1 MDKQTQEDIIASGA
15 DRAGFYR
22 FLAGVYLW
30 EPKDAQIEAM
40 ASAGFPVGDDAF
52 GRGYALIAEYL
63 RHRDTGTRQQI
74 AVDYAHTFLGA
85 GNYDKLMAP
94 PYESVYT
101 SEEHLLMQ
109 DARDGA
115 LSFYRSEGLDLPE
128 ENTTPED
135 HIGFEMQ
142 FMATL
147 VERACEALVA
157 GEEGEFARLVRVQ
170 REFYAQ
176 HLANW
181 LPAFVADIERHCK
194 TDYYRGMAQLTRAFL
209 AEEDE
214 QLKALA
220 SEAAA
225 AAAA

>member
-1 MDKQTQEDIIASGA
+1 MDQQTKDDIITSGA
-15 DRAGFYR
+15 DRAGFYS

-30 EPKDAQIEAM
+30 EPTSEQIEAM
-40 ASAGFPVGDDAF
+40 AGANFPTGEDAF
-52 GRGYALIAEYL
+52 GRGYALIADYL
-63 RHRDTGTRQQI
+63 RHRDTGTRQEI

-115 LSFYRSEGLDLPE
+115 LSFYRSEGLDLPA

-142 FMATL
+142 FMAKL
-147 VERACEALVA
+147 IDRSCDALSA
-157 GEEGEFARLVRVQ
+157 GDDAEFARLVRVQ
-170 REFYAQ
+170 REFYVQ

-181 LPAFVADIERHCK
+181 LPAFIADIERHCK
-194 TDYYRGMAQLTRAFL
+194 TDYYRGVAQLTRAFL
-209 AEEDE
+209 AEEKE
-214 QLKALA
+214 QLEGLAEVVKAA
-220 SEAAA
+220 
-225 AAAA
+225 

>member
-1 MDKQTQEDIIASGA
+1 MDQQTQDDILTSGA

-22 FLAGVYLW
+22 FLAGVFLW
-30 EPKDAQIEAM
+30 EPTAEQIEAM
-40 ASAGFPVGDDAF
+40 ASTPFPHTDDDF

-74 AVDYAHTFLGA
+74 AVDYAHVFLGA

-135 HIGFEMQ
+135 HVGFEMQ

-147 VERACEALVA
+147 VERCCDALRA
-157 GEEGEFARLVRVQ
+157 GDEGEFRRLVRVQ
-170 REFYAQ
+170 REFFAQ

-194 TDYYRGMAQLTRAFL
+194 TDYYRGVACLTRGLL
-209 AEEDE
+209 AEERE
-214 QLKALA
+214 VLAELARVAPGEALD
-220 SEAAA
+220 
-225 AAAA
+225 

>member
-1 MDKQTQEDIIASGA
+1 MDQQTKDDIITSGA
-15 DRAGFYR
+15 DRAGFYS

-30 EPKDAQIEAM
+30 EPTSEQIESM
-40 ASAGFPVGDDAF
+40 AAANFPVGEDAF
-52 GRGYALIAEYL
+52 GRGYALIADYL
-63 RHRDTGTRQQI
+63 RHRDTGTRQEI
-74 AVDYAHTFLGA
+74 AVDYAHIFLGA

-115 LSFYRSEGLDLPE
+115 LSFYRSEGLDLPV

-142 FMATL
+142 FMAKL
-147 VERACEALVA
+147 IDRSCDALSA
-157 GEEGEFARLVRVQ
+157 GDDAEFARLVRVQ
-170 REFYAQ
+170 REFYVQ

-181 LPAFVADIERHCK
+181 LPAFIADIERHCK
-194 TDYYRGMAQLTRAFL
+194 TDYYRGVAQLTRAFL
-209 AEEDE
+209 AEEKE
-214 QLKALA
+214 QLEGLAEVVKAA
-220 SEAAA
+220 
-225 AAAA
+225 

>member
-1 MDKQTQEDIIASGA
+1 MDQQTKDDIITSGA
-15 DRAGFYR
+15 DRAGFYS

-30 EPKDAQIEAM
+30 EPTSEQIEAM
-40 ASAGFPVGDDAF
+40 AAANFPVGEDAF
-52 GRGYALIAEYL
+52 GHGYALIADYL
-63 RHRDTGTRQQI
+63 RHRDTGTRQEI

-115 LSFYRSEGLDLPE
+115 LSFYRSEDLDLPA

-142 FMATL
+142 FMAKL
-147 VERACEALVA
+147 IDRSCDALSA
-157 GEEGEFARLVRVQ
+157 GDNAEFARLVRVQ
-170 REFYAQ
+170 HEF
-176 HLANW
+176 
-181 LPAFVADIERHCK
+181 
-194 TDYYRGMAQLTRAFL
+194 
-209 AEEDE
+209 
-214 QLKALA
+214 
-220 SEAAA
+220 
-225 AAAA
+225 

>member
-1 MDKQTQEDIIASGA
+1 MDQQTKDDIITSGA
-15 DRAGFYR
+15 DRAGFYS

-30 EPKDAQIEAM
+30 EPTSEQIEAM
-40 ASAGFPVGDDAF
+40 AAANFPVGEDAF
-52 GRGYALIAEYL
+52 GHGYALIADYL
-63 RHRDTGTRQQI
+63 RHRDTGTRQEI
-74 AVDYAHTFLGA
+74 AVDYAHKFLGA

-115 LSFYRSEGLDLPE
+115 LSFYRSEDLDLPA

-142 FMATL
+142 FMAKL
-147 VERACEALVA
+147 IDRSCDALSA
-157 GEEGEFARLVRVQ
+157 GDNAEFARLVRVQ
-170 REFYAQ
+170 HEFYVQ

-181 LPAFVADIERHCK
+181 LPAFIADIERHCK
-194 TDYYRGMAQLTRAFL
+194 TDYYRGIAQLTRAFL
-209 AEEDE
+209 AEEKE
-214 QLKALA
+214 QLESLA
-220 SEAAA
+220 EVVKEA
-225 AAAA
+225 

>member
-1 MDKQTQEDIIASGA
+1 MDQQTKDDIITSGA
-15 DRAGFYR
+15 DRAGFYS

-30 EPKDAQIEAM
+30 EPTSEQIEAM
-40 ASAGFPVGDDAF
+40 AAANFPVGEDAF
-52 GRGYALIAEYL
+52 GHGYALIADYL
-63 RHRDTGTRQQI
+63 RHRDTGTRQEI

-115 LSFYRSEGLDLPE
+115 LSFYRSEDLDLPA

-142 FMATL
+142 FMAKL
-147 VERACEALVA
+147 IDRSCDALSA
-157 GEEGEFARLVRVQ
+157 GDDAEFARLVRVQ
-170 REFYAQ
+170 NEFYVQ

-181 LPAFVADIERHCK
+181 LPAFIADIERHCK
-194 TDYYRGMAQLTRAFL
+194 TDYYRGVAQLTRAFL
-209 AEEDE
+209 AEEKE
-214 QLKALA
+214 QLEGLA
-220 SEAAA
+220 EVVKTA
-225 AAAA
+225 

>member
-1 MDKQTQEDIIASGA
+1 MDQQTKDDIITSGA
-15 DRAGFYR
+15 DRAGFYS

-30 EPKDAQIEAM
+30 EPTSEQIEAM
-40 ASAGFPVGDDAF
+40 AAANFPVGEDAF
-52 GRGYALIAEYL
+52 GHGYALIADYL
-63 RHRDTGTRQQI
+63 RHRDTGTRQEI

-115 LSFYRSEGLDLPE
+115 LSFYRSEDLDLPA

-142 FMATL
+142 FMAKL
-147 VERACEALVA
+147 IDRSCDALSA
-157 GEEGEFARLVRVQ
+157 GDNAEFARLVRVQ
-170 REFYAQ
+170 HGFYVQ

-181 LPAFVADIERHCK
+181 LPAFIADIERHCK
-194 TDYYRGMAQLTRAFL
+194 TDYYRGIAQLTRAFL
-209 AEEDE
+209 AEEKE
-214 QLKALA
+214 QLESLA
-220 SEAAA
+220 EVVKEA
-225 AAAA
+225 

>member
-40 ASAGFPVGDDAF
+40 AAAGLPAGDDAF

-63 RHRDTGTRQQI
+63 RHRDTGTRTQI

-85 GNYDKLMAP
+85 GNYDKLTAP

-115 LSFYRSEGLDLPE
+115 VSFYRSEGLDLPE
-128 ENTTPED
+128 GNSTPED
-135 HIGFEMQ
+135 HVGFEMQ
-142 FMATL
+142 FMALL
-147 VERACEALVA
+147 VERACTALA
-157 GEEGEFARLVRVQ
+157 SGDEGEFTRLVRVQ
-170 REFYAQ
+170 REFFAQ

-194 TDYYRGMAQLTRAFL
+194 TDYYRGMAQLTRAFV
-209 AEEDE
+209 AEEAE
-214 QLKALA
+214 QLEALA
-220 SEAAA
+220 GEVAPAA
-225 AAAA
+225 

>member
-1 MDKQTQEDIIASGA
+1 MDQQTKDDIITSGA
-15 DRAGFYR
+15 DRVGFYS

-30 EPKDAQIEAM
+30 EPTSEQIESM
-40 ASAGFPVGDDAF
+40 AAANFPVGEDAF
-52 GRGYALIAEYL
+52 GRGYALIADYL
-63 RHRDTGTRQQI
+63 RHRDTGTRQEI

-115 LSFYRSEGLDLPE
+115 LSFYRSEGLDLPA

-142 FMATL
+142 FMAKL
-147 VERACEALVA
+147 IDRSCDALSA
-157 GEEGEFARLVRVQ
+157 GDDAEFARLVRVQ
-170 REFYAQ
+170 REFYVQ

-181 LPAFVADIERHCK
+181 LPAFIADIERHCK
-194 TDYYRGMAQLTRAFL
+194 TDYYRGVAQLTRAFL
-209 AEEDE
+209 AEEKE
-214 QLKALA
+214 QLEGLAEVVKAA
-220 SEAAA
+220 
-225 AAAA
+225 

>member
-1 MDKQTQEDIIASGA
+1 MDQQTKDDIITSGA
-15 DRAGFYR
+15 DRAGFYS

-30 EPKDAQIEAM
+30 EPTSEQIEAM
-40 ASAGFPVGDDAF
+40 AAANFPAGEDAF
-52 GRGYALIAEYL
+52 GRGYALIVDYL
-63 RHRDTGTRQQI
+63 RHRDTGTRQEI

-115 LSFYRSEGLDLPE
+115 LSFYRSEGLDLPA

-142 FMATL
+142 FMAKL
-147 VERACEALVA
+147 IDRSCDALSA
-157 GEEGEFARLVRVQ
+157 GDHAEFARLVRVQ
-170 REFYAQ
+170 REFYVQ

-181 LPAFVADIERHCK
+181 LPAFIGDIERHCK
-194 TDYYRGMAQLTRAFL
+194 TDYYRGVAQLTRAFL
-209 AEEDE
+209 AEEKE
-214 QLKALA
+214 QLEGLAEVVKAA
-220 SEAAA
+220 
-225 AAAA
+225 

>member
-1 MDKQTQEDIIASGA
+1 MDQQTKDDIITSGA
-15 DRAGFYR
+15 DRAGFYS

-30 EPKDAQIEAM
+30 EPTSEQIEAM
-40 ASAGFPVGDDAF
+40 AAANFPVGEDAF
-52 GRGYALIAEYL
+52 GRGYALIADYL
-63 RHRDTGTRQQI
+63 RHRDTGTRQEI

-115 LSFYRSEGLDLPE
+115 LSFYRSEGLDLPA

-142 FMATL
+142 FMAKL
-147 VERACEALVA
+147 IDRSCDALSA
-157 GEEGEFARLVRVQ
+157 GDDAEFARLVRVQ
-170 REFYAQ
+170 REFYVQ

-181 LPAFVADIERHCK
+181 LPAFIADIERHCK
-194 TDYYRGMAQLTRAFL
+194 TDYYRGVAQLTRAFL
-209 AEEDE
+209 AEEKE
-214 QLKALA
+214 QLEGLAEVVKAA
-220 SEAAA
+220 
-225 AAAA
+225 

>member
-1 MDKQTQEDIIASGA
+1 MDQQTKDDIITSGA
-15 DRAGFYR
+15 DRVGFYS

-30 EPKDAQIEAM
+30 EPTSEQIESM
-40 ASAGFPVGDDAF
+40 AAANFPVGEDAF
-52 GRGYALIAEYL
+52 GRGYALIADYL
-63 RHRDTGTRQQI
+63 RHRDTGTRQEI

-115 LSFYRSEGLDLPE
+115 LSFYRSEDLDLPA

-142 FMATL
+142 FMAKL
-147 VERACEALVA
+147 VDRSCDALKA
-157 GEEGEFARLVRVQ
+157 NDDAEFARLVRVQ
-170 REFYAQ
+170 HEFYVQ
-176 HLANW
+176 HLANL
-181 LPAFVADIERHCK
+181 LPVFIADIERHCK
-194 TDYYRGMAQLTRAFL
+194 TDYYRGIAQLTRAFL
-209 AEEDE
+209 AEEKE
-214 QLKALA
+214 QLEGLAEVVKAA
-220 SEAAA
+220 
-225 AAAA
+225 

>member
-1 MDKQTQEDIIASGA
+1 MDQQTKDDIITSGA

-22 FLAGVYLW
+22 FLAGVFLW
-30 EPKDAQIEAM
+30 EPTSEQIEAM
-40 ASAGFPVGDDAF
+40 AATAFPTGDDAF
-52 GRGYALIAEYL
+52 GKGYALIAEYL

-142 FMATL
+142 FMAKL
-147 VERACEALVA
+147 VDRACEALSA
-157 GEEGEFARLVRVQ
+157 GDEAEFARLVRVQ

-181 LPAFVADIERHCK
+181 LPAFIADIERHCK
-194 TDYYRGMAQLTRAFL
+194 TDYYRGMAQLARAFL
-209 AEEDE
+209 AEEKE
-214 QLKALA
+214 QLEGLA
-220 SEAAA
+220 EVVQAA
-225 AAAA
+225 

>member
-1 MDKQTQEDIIASGA
+1 MDQQTKDDIITSGA
-15 DRAGFYR
+15 DRVGFYS

-30 EPKDAQIEAM
+30 EPTSEQIESM
-40 ASAGFPVGDDAF
+40 AAANFPVGEDAF
-52 GRGYALIAEYL
+52 GRGYALIADYL
-63 RHRDTGTRQQI
+63 RHRDTGTRQEI

-115 LSFYRSEGLDLPE
+115 LSFYRSEDLDLPA

-142 FMATL
+142 FMAKL
-147 VERACEALVA
+147 VDRSCDALKA
-157 GEEGEFARLVRVQ
+157 NDDAEFARLVRVQ
-170 REFYAQ
+170 REFYVQ

-181 LPAFVADIERHCK
+181 LPVFIADIERHCK
-194 TDYYRGMAQLTRAFL
+194 TDYYRGIAQLTRAFL
-209 AEEDE
+209 AEEKE
-214 QLKALA
+214 QLEGLAEVVKAA
-220 SEAAA
+220 
-225 AAAA
+225 

>member
-1 MDKQTQEDIIASGA
+1 MDKQLVEDILTSSEA
-15 DRAGFYR
+15 RAGFYR
-22 FLAGVYLW
+22 FLAGVYLY
-30 EPKDAQIEAM
+30 EPTDEQIETM
-40 ASAGFPVGDDAF
+40 AHATFPTDESEI
-52 GRGYALIAEYL
+52 GRGYAMIAEYL
-63 RHRDTGTRQQI
+63 RHRDTGTRQEI

-115 LSFYRSEGLDLPE
+115 LHYYRTEGLDLPE

-135 HIGFEMQ
+135 HLGFEMQ

-147 VERACEALVA
+147 VERAAEALRA
-157 GEEGEFARLVRVQ
+157 GSEAEFARLVGVQ
-170 REFYAQ
+170 RGFFSE

-181 LPAFVADIERHCK
+181 LPVFTADIDRHCK
-194 TDYYRGMAQLTRAFL
+194 TDYYRGVALLTRGLL
-209 AEEDE
+209 AEERE
-214 QLKALA
+214 VLA
-220 SEAAA
+220 GLGEVCAPLATE
-225 AAAA
+225 

>member
-1 MDKQTQEDIIASGA
+1 MDKQTQEDIIASCA

-22 FLAGVYLW
+22 FLAGVFLW

-40 ASAGFPVGDDAF
+40 AQAGFPVGDDAF
-52 GRGYALIAEYL
+52 GKGYALIAEYL

-147 VERACEALVA
+147 VERAGEALGA
-157 GEEGEFARLVRVQ
+157 ADLGEFARLVRVQ

-181 LPAFVADIERHCK
+181 LPTFIADIERHCK

-209 AEEDE
+209 AEEAE
-214 QLKALA
+214 QLRALGEEAQALA
-220 SEAAA
+220 
-225 AAAA
+225 

>member
-1 MDKQTQEDIIASGA
+1 MDQQTKDDIITSGA

-22 FLAGVYLW
+22 FLAGVFLW
-30 EPKDAQIEAM
+30 EPTSEQIETM
-40 ASAGFPVGDDAF
+40 AATAFPTGDDAF

-63 RHRDTGTRQQI
+63 HHRDTGTRQQI

-142 FMATL
+142 FMAKL
-147 VERACEALVA
+147 VERACQSLEA
-157 GEEGEFARLVRVQ
+157 GDESEFARLVRVQ

-181 LPAFVADIERHCK
+181 LPAFIADIERHCK
-194 TDYYRGMAQLTRAFL
+194 TDYYRGMAQLARAFL
-209 AEEDE
+209 AEEKE
-214 QLKALA
+214 QLEGLA
-220 SEAAA
+220 EVAQAA
-225 AAAA
+225 

>member
-1 MDKQTQEDIIASGA
+1 MDQQTKDDIITSGA
-15 DRAGFYR
+15 DRAGFYS

-30 EPKDAQIEAM
+30 EPTSEQIDAM
-40 ASAGFPVGDDAF
+40 AGANFPVGEDAF
-52 GRGYALIAEYL
+52 GRGYALIADYL
-63 RHRDTGTRQQI
+63 RHRDTGTRQEI

-115 LSFYRSEGLDLPE
+115 LSFYRSEGLDLPA

-142 FMATL
+142 FMAKL
-147 VERACEALVA
+147 IDRSCDALSA
-157 GEEGEFARLVRVQ
+157 GDDAEFARLVRVQ
-170 REFYAQ
+170 HEFYVR

-181 LPAFVADIERHCK
+181 LPAFIADIERHCK
-194 TDYYRGMAQLTRAFL
+194 TDYYRGVAQLTRAFL
-209 AEEDE
+209 AEEKE
-214 QLKALA
+214 QLEGLAEVVKAA
-220 SEAAA
+220 
-225 AAAA
+225 

>member
-1 MDKQTQEDIIASGA
+1 MDQQTKDDIITSGA
-15 DRAGFYR
+15 DRAGFYS

-30 EPKDAQIEAM
+30 EPTSEQIEAM
-40 ASAGFPVGDDAF
+40 AAANFPVGEDAF
-52 GRGYALIAEYL
+52 GHGYALIADYL
-63 RHRDTGTRQQI
+63 RHRDTGTRQEI

-115 LSFYRSEGLDLPE
+115 LSFYRSEDLDLPA

-142 FMATL
+142 FMAKL
-147 VERACEALVA
+147 IDRSCDALSA
-157 GEEGEFARLVRVQ
+157 GDNAEFARLVRVQ
-170 REFYAQ
+170 NEFYVQ

-181 LPAFVADIERHCK
+181 LPAFIADIERHCK
-194 TDYYRGMAQLTRAFL
+194 TDYYRGVAQLTRAFL
-209 AEEDE
+209 AEEKE
-214 QLKALA
+214 QLEGLA
-220 SEAAA
+220 EVVKTA
-225 AAAA
+225 

>member
-1 MDKQTQEDIIASGA
+1 MDKQLVEDILTSSEA
-15 DRAGFYR
+15 RAGFYR
-22 FLAGVYLW
+22 FLAGVYLY
-30 EPKDAQIEAM
+30 EPTDEQIETM
-40 ASAGFPVGDDAF
+40 AHTAFPTDESEI
-52 GRGYALIAEYL
+52 GRGYAMIAEYL
-63 RHRDTGTRQQI
+63 RHRDTGTRQEI

-115 LSFYRSEGLDLPE
+115 LHYYRTEGLDLPE

-135 HIGFEMQ
+135 HLGFEMQ

-147 VERACEALVA
+147 VERAAEALRGGDEA
-157 GEEGEFARLVRVQ
+157 EFARLVGVQ
-170 REFYAQ
+170 RGFFSE

-181 LPAFVADIERHCK
+181 LPAFTADIDRHCK
-194 TDYYRGMAQLTRAFL
+194 TNYYRGVALLTRGLL
-209 AEEDE
+209 AEERE
-214 QLKALA
+214 VLA
-220 SEAAA
+220 GLGEVCAPLATE
-225 AAAA
+225 

>member
-1 MDKQTQEDIIASGA
+1 MDQQTKDDIITSGA
-15 DRAGFYR
+15 DRAGFYS

-30 EPKDAQIEAM
+30 EPTSEQIEAM
-40 ASAGFPVGDDAF
+40 AAANFPVGEDAF
-52 GRGYALIAEYL
+52 GRGYALIADYL
-63 RHRDTGTRQQI
+63 RHRDTGTRQEI

-115 LSFYRSEGLDLPE
+115 LSFYRSENLDLPA

-142 FMATL
+142 FMAKL
-147 VERACEALVA
+147 IDRSCDALSA
-157 GEEGEFARLVRVQ
+157 GDDAEFARLVRVQ
-170 REFYAQ
+170 HEFDVQ

-181 LPAFVADIERHCK
+181 WPAFIADIERHCK
-194 TDYYRGMAQLTRAFL
+194 TDYYRGVAQLTRAFL
-209 AEEDE
+209 AEEKE
-214 QLKALA
+214 QLEGLA
-220 SEAAA
+220 EVVRAA
-225 AAAA
+225 